1 MSWNVRVTCSRQFG
15 NRLSLIK
22 FFFFISCTNL
32 FAFLFWSQETY
43 RQHQSSSTES
53 LVQEAI
59 TNVGHDYRYTDL
71 YRKVNTLPEDFKYI
85 LLWTE
90 KDYAPFYFYGE
101 GQIAFLKNKC
111 QETKCYVVADRNFF
125 GGNLTR
131 FDAIAFNG
139 RNMNSKDLPKTRSR
153 HQQYVYFNTESADN
167 YPVCNKVFNRYFNWT
182 SSYRIDSDIPFG
194 YILIK
199 NKLGDIVGPNKK
211 MSWVKTPKYLDEE
224 YIDMNRIRN
233 KTKAAAWF
241 VSNCRSRSGRLSYVK
256 ALKNALKPFNL
267 TVDIYGKCGKLK
279 CSKTHTTNC
288 SELLQKDYY
297 FYMSMENSF
306 AEDYVT
312 EKLLTALR
320 NDVVP
325 IVYGGADYNRFL
337 PPGSYIDATKHHVIK
352 LAAMINDAMHS
363 PKLYNQ
369 YFWWKKFYTYDTP
382 SKENI
387 CALCTALHN
396 KTMIKKNKIYD
407 DFRSWWYPAYAK
419 RCH

>member
-1 MSWNVRVTCSRQFG
+1 MDTRRYKYSTSDDKVTNAASACTLDTVLEYVVNAMSWNVRVTCSRQFG

-153 HQQYVYFNTESADN
+153 HQ
-167 YPVCNKVFNRYFNWT
+167 
-182 SSYRIDSDIPFG
+182 
-194 YILIK
+194 
-199 NKLGDIVGPNKK
+199 
-211 MSWVKTPKYLDEE
+211 
-224 YIDMNRIRN
+224 
-233 KTKAAAWF
+233 
-241 VSNCRSRSGRLSYVK
+241 
-256 ALKNALKPFNL
+256 
-267 TVDIYGKCGKLK
+267 
-279 CSKTHTTNC
+279 H
-288 SELLQKDYY
+288 ELLQKDYY